1 MPFTSKGLRAKR
13 FSDILPELQE
23 ELVNRLGISLD
34 TTPDTTLGILLNI
47 FASEVSTQESLNQ
60 AMADNFD
67 IDKAQGV
74 YLDSLVALSSLSRL
88 GESFSTGSVFFKVSV
103 DGTSIPSTTLVRDTQ
118 SNVYRVVTNS
128 QINSSTCT
136 NIKFKSDIGVGNA
149 TIYIDSVE
157 FTQTYSSTPTPLQ
170 VAIDL
175 EFLINQV
182 GSNKYTVKRVG
193 DVVEISV
200 VNKFNDLNIT
210 RNENMEFTEVEG
222 RVSVI
227 ALNTGQTNPPINT
240 VTASIS
246 TIANVV
252 SITNYDTFTVGRLK
266 ETDSELRIRHQR
278 NPQTAKNSTARAIF
292 SRLSNISGVSLVRIF
307 ENTQQVTDSD
317 GRPPH
322 TFECIV
328 EGGNS
333 QVIAENIFDSKPVG
347 VGTYGSQDYVVEDY
361 VGNLSGVSWSR
372 PNPQYVNV
380 KVTYNRYNEEA
391 FPDNAMQAIKDALV
405 EYGDNLGLD
414 VDIIPQRMYGVV
426 YNTVSGI
433 GSLSIEVGT
442 SLTPTSALP
451 DLVQYTTSTI
461 PISKRDKADFNDLR
475 IQVVQI
481 EEG

>member
-13 FSDILPELQE
+13 FSDILPELQQ

-74 YLDSLVALSSLSRL
+74 YLDSLVALSALSRL
-88 GESFSTGSVFFKVSV
+88 QESFSTGSVFFKVDT
-103 DGTSIPSTTLVRDTQ
+103 DGTSIPSTTLLRDTQ
-118 SNVYRVVTNS
+118 SNVYKVVVNS
-128 QINSSTCT
+128 QVNSSTCT
-136 NIKFKSDIGVGNA
+136 NIKFVSDIVVGNA
-149 TIYIDSVE
+149 TIYINSQE
-157 FTQTYSSTPTPLQ
+157 FTQTYTSTPTPLQ
-170 VAIDL
+170 VAIDM
-175 EFLINQV
+175 EFLINQ
-182 GSNKYTVKRVG
+182 SAPTEYLVKRVG
-193 DVVEISV
+193 PVVEISAI
-200 VNKFNDLNIT
+200 NKFSDLNVT
-210 RNENMEFTEVEG
+210 RNENMEFIEVEG

-227 ALNTGQTNPPINT
+227 AINTGPTNPPIDT
-240 VTASIS
+240 VKTSIS
-246 TIANVV
+246 ANPNVI
-252 SITNYDTFTVGRLK
+252 SITNYDTFTVGRLV
-266 ETDSELRIRHQR
+266 ETDAELRVRHQR
-278 NPQTAKNSTARAIF
+278 SPQTARSSTASAIA

-322 TFECIV
+322 TYECIV

-347 VGTYGSQDYVVEDY
+347 VGTYGLEDYVVEDY
-361 VGNLSGVSWSR
+361 AGNLTGVSWSR

-380 KVTYNRYNEEA
+380 RVTYSRYNEEP
-391 FPDNAMQAIKDALV
+391 FPDNAVQALKDAIV
-405 EYGDNLGLD
+405 EYGSNLGLD

-433 GSLSIEVGT
+433 GSLNIEVGT
-442 SLTPTSALP
+442 SLIPTTAIP
-451 DLVQYTTSTI
+451 DLVTYTTNTI
-461 PISKRDKADFNDLR
+461 PISKRDKANFNELR
-475 IQVVQI
+475 IQVVQA
-481 EEG
+481 GGG